1 MPNYVYNTMK
11 FKKEDREKFEKFMNG
26 ENFDFNKLI
35 QMPKEFEE
43 MGADRFDIAKI
54 EIDWRDFTKNVSVNP
69 ENVEIYIEKF
79 RKFVINNP
87 EKYPESF
94 KTVNSEIVIKEWGPE
109 VPDFQYQMYRIKG
122 RIKYGFESWFDWCN
136 AKWGTKWNAIGTE
149 KEEDYISFSTAWST
163 PLPIFE
169 KMIKINPDTGF
180 QVKYYDEDT
189 GNNCGIIEYFPNIE
203 PSQPFDNVASVE
215 YNNETG
221 ELKVLKTAS
230 ISKDLAKDWNANV
243 ILTEKGLLIIY
254 NDYTEYRRHSKCFS
268 EKEKKENFKKWYL
281 FADGLEEDWNEIYE
295 ED

>member
-1 MPNYVYNTMK
+1 MPNYVYNTIK
-11 FKKEDREKFEKFMNG
+11 FKKEDKEKFEKFMNG

-43 MGADRFDIAKI
+43 MGADRFEIKKI
-54 EIDWRDFTKNVSVNP
+54 EIEWRDFTKNVSVNS
-69 ENVEIYIEKF
+69 ENVEIYIKKF

-94 KTVNSEIVIKEWGPE
+94 KTVNSETVMKEWGPE

-136 AKWGTKWNAIGTE
+136 AKWGTKWNAMQTE

-169 KMIKINPDTGF
+169 KMIKINPDTWF
-180 QVKYYDEDT
+180 QVKYYDENT
-189 GNNCGIIEYFPNIE
+189 GNNCGIIEYFPHIE
-203 PSQPFDNVASVE
+203 PLQPFDNVASVE
-215 YNNETG
+215 YDNETG
-221 ELKVLKTAS
+221 ELKVLKTAL

-243 ILTEKGLLIIY
+243 ILTAKGLLIIY
-254 NDYTEYRRHSKCFS
+254 NDHTEYRRHHKYFS
-268 EKEKKENFKKWYL
+268 EEEKSELFKKWYI
-281 FADGLEEDWNEIYE
+281 FAGGDLEDLEDL
-295 ED
+295 EDL

>member
-1 MPNYVYNTMK
+1 MPNYVYNTIK
-11 FKKEDREKFEKFMNG
+11 FKEKDKEKFEKFING
-26 ENFDFNKLI
+26 KNFDFNKLI

-54 EIDWRDFTKNVSVNP
+54 EKDWRDFTKNVSVNS

-94 KTVNSEIVIKEWGPE
+94 KTVNSETVMKEWGPE
-109 VPDFQYQMYRIKG
+109 VPDFQYQMYREIGK
-122 RIKYGFESWFDWCN
+122 IKYGYPSWFDWCN
-136 AKWGTKWNAIGTE
+136 AKWGTKWNAMQTE

-163 PLPIFE
+163 PLPVFE
-169 KMIKINPDTGF
+169 KMTKINPDTGF

-221 ELKVLKTAS
+221 ELKVLKTAL

-243 ILTEKGLLIIY
+243 ILTGKGLLIIY
-254 NDYTEYRRHSKCFS
+254 NDYTEYGRHSKCFS
-268 EKEKKENFKKWYL
+268 EKEKEELYKKWYL
-281 FADGLEEDWNEIYE
+281 FADGLLEDL
-295 ED
+295 EDL